1 MNKLDAV
8 RFSEVISIINT
19 TCDHGH
25 SVYKIEWG
33 KRGPIAHGGQSWRVS
48 VCKWTCEGST
58 RKKKKGNEIC
68 LCFWLMIIYN
78 MISMNQDKYFRGFD
92 ICIYL
97 FLFFLLSLIEIVI
110 YIRYTSIKLL
120 VSSIHLNVIYYR
132 RDKLLWRT
140 VSSQILD
147 SWFPALLWTI
157 LIRTTDRWR

>member
-1 MNKLDAV
+1 MNKLDAA

-33 KRGPIAHGGQSWRVS
+33 KRGPIAHMVVSRDES
-48 VCKWTCEGST
+48 VCACERVTEST
-58 RKKKKGNEIC
+58 RRKRKKTKFVCASYI
-68 LCFWLMIIYN
+68 LIIIYN
-78 MISMNQDKYFRGFD
+78 MFSMNQDKYFREFD
-92 ICIYL
+92 IWIYVF
-97 FLFFLLSLIEIVI
+97 FLFSLIEIIV

-120 VSSIHLNVIYYR
+120 ASNHLNVISHR
-132 RDKLLWRT
+132 RDKLLWQT

-157 LIRTTDRWR
+157 LIRTIDRWR